1 MPKGRIG
8 ISGPE
13 PFYRVRLPKNNE
25 EAHTNEQRSLLSLVA
40 IKDQVLLELDERR
53 STDSEPVDVEELW
66 DAIIDAVG
74 GYLGQAKQG
83 LPPTTAQRDKA
94 LLRIQKAALKLE
106 EEITAADF
114 HVTDMLHKAMRRRGS
129 GLYELKKHVETITDY
144 TPVTEGVRELKARPD
159 PYLEYLIRELVQIW
173 MTATNSFPGKTGTNH
188 YEGGRTSP
196 FYRWCNM
203 IAEPVIDKKLPR
215 DLIDSVIKFCRPD
228 G

>member
-25 EAHTNEQRSLLSLVA
+25 EADTDEQRSLLSLVA
-40 IKDQVLLELDERR
+40 IKNQVLLELDKRR
-53 STDSEPVDVEELW
+53 STDSEPVDVEVLW

-129 GLYELKKHVETITDY
+129 GLYELKKHLKPITDY
-144 TPVTEGVRELKARPD
+144 TPVTKGVRELKARPD

-215 DLIDSVIKFCRPD
+215 GLIDSVIKFCRPD